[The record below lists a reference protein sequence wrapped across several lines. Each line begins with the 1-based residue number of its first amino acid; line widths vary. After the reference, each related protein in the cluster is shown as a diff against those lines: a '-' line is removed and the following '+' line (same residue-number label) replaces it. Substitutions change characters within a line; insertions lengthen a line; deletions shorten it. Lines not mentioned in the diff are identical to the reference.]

1 MKSILIGAVVS
12 FLAVFANAS
21 VPAQHK
27 FCQKQS
33 YILFEIWTRAERGNT
48 AQEVLEHIILNRG
61 YTIEEVRVP
70 FVAVKE
76 LSKAKFTKA
85 EAAVW
90 LYENCMK
97 TLKQDN
103 IKSL

>member
-1 MKSILIGAVVS
+1 MKYLLL
-12 FLAVFANAS
+12 LAALLSGSVQAS
-21 VPAQHK
+21 AQEQHQ

-48 AQEVLEHIILNRG
+48 PQQVLEHIILNRG

-70 FVAVKE
+70 FVAVQE
-76 LSKAKFTKA
+76 LSKAKLTKA

-90 LYENCMK
+90 LYESCMK
-97 TLKQDN
+97 VLKRDN
-103 IKSL
+103 VKSL